1 MELARC
7 FSHGT
12 AESVLFER
20 GLGGVYAEVRE
31 TIRAAR
37 VELGLAG
44 ATGELRAVRERI
56 LRQLAGH
63 GWEIDTGIFPA
74 SAPTSIQRG
83 HYRLDASKRV
93 GARAALGIICHFG
106 SAEFTVR
113 KLMLVSEAVR
123 RGIVDCGLVALI
135 TRDVKPHLAGR
146 PACYEQ
152 ALRVLQAYGL
162 SGFAGIPIILW
173 GLAPEA
179 MPLQYTAGGGVRVG
193 DR

>member
-1 MELARC
+1 MELARR
-7 FSHGT
+7 FSHGI

-20 GLGGVYAEVRE
+20 GLDGMYAEVRE

-44 ATGELRAVRERI
+44 ATSELRAVRERI

-74 SAPTSIQRG
+74 SAPTRIQRG
-83 HYRLDASKRV
+83 HYRLDASKRL
-93 GARAALGIICHFG
+93 GAGAALGIICHFG

-113 KLMLVSEAVR
+113 KRMLVSEAVR

-135 TRDVKPHLAGR
+135 TRDARPYLAGR
-146 PACYEQ
+146 SACYEQ
-152 ALRVLQAYGL
+152 ALRFLRAYGQ

-179 MPLQYTAGGGVRVG
+179 TQLEFAPATGRRAEKW
-193 DR
+193 